1 MPLRALRHPA
11 VRAWFEAEFT
21 APTPC
26 QAKAWP
32 EVRGGGHTLI
42 AAPTGSGKTLAAFLA
57 VIDELAEE
65 AGQGLLDDAVR
76 VVYVSPL
83 KALSYDIERNLE
95 APLRGVAE
103 WAGRLGLPPV
113 AIRAMARTG
122 DTPAAAR
129 QAMARKPPHILVTT
143 PESLHILLTS
153 ESGRKALA
161 RTRTVI
167 VDEIHAVAGDKRGA
181 HLALTLERLEAL
193 CAREA
198 GVSSGAA
205 AASPSA
211 PGPRRLRRIGLSAT
225 QRPMA
230 LVARFLVGNRE
241 EAPCAIIDEGFHR
254 RRDLAIEL
262 PSSPL
267 EPVMPTEVWE
277 EVYDRIAALAREHR
291 TTLVFAN
298 TRRLVERAARALA
311 ERLGEREVASHH
323 GSLSRERRF
332 EAEQRLKGGTLTLL
346 VASASLELGIDIGD
360 VDLVCQLGTTR
371 NVATFLQRV
380 GRSGHG
386 VDATPKGRLFPLSR
400 DDLVECAAL
409 FDAVRRG
416 ELDTLTLPEQPLD
429 VLAQQIVAEVA
440 AANEWETGALLAL
453 VRRAWPYRALDARA
467 FESVVDMLAAGFT
480 TRRGRR
486 GAFLHQDRVNGRLR
500 ARRGARMTALTNAG
514 TIPENADY
522 AVVLEPSGTVIGS
535 LNEDFA
541 IETLPGDI
549 FQLGLHSW
557 RILRVESDRIRVEDA
572 GGQPPTIPFWIGE
585 APARTDALSA
595 AVSRLRETVG
605 RLVANGNGYRNG
617 SGKGSGKGNDR
628 SSDCGGGSD
637 AGKAA
642 FASAGDRCSEGPPPT
657 VGTRGAEARPPS
669 PDEGGDPAAGEGG
682 SGAGGGDTD
691 GTGTSL
697 AAGIERAVAWATGE
711 AGLPAEAALQL
722 VDYLAAGQAA
732 LGAMPTTKALVLERF
747 FDDSGGMQLVIHS
760 PLGGRINRAFGLALR
775 KRFCRRFNF
784 ELQAA
789 ATEDNIVLS
798 LGETHSFPL
807 AEAPGYLASATARD
821 VLVQAVLDAPLF
833 NVRWR
838 WNANVSLAVPRRAG
852 GRKTPA
858 PIQRMQA
865 EDLVAVVFPDQIAC
879 AENLAGAREIPDH
892 PLVRQTIHDALHEAM
907 DADGLV
913 ALLEGIERGE
923 VAVHARDLPEPSPFA
938 HEVLNAKPYAFLD
951 DAPLEERRTRAVSGR
966 RWLDPASAADLGR
979 LDPEAVERVRA
990 EAWPDTDTADALHDA
1005 LVMLGFLTE
1014 GEMRDALRLPSLPLA
1029 AGGTSAALLRRVGRN
1044 DGDDGFQIELRP
1056 EGGVGSAATSPGAA
1070 DPPALVP
1077 PSGSGAPPP
1086 EERPRSEPKRAPGPK
1101 SGRKAETGYETAAGA
1116 GADTR
1121 DGTTPETGAG
1131 TEAGGAARTLATAAP
1146 SPELEADAARAEPL
1160 ATLVRERRAGRLA
1173 GAQGDGASALWV
1185 AAERVL
1191 EMRAARPDGEIA
1203 LAPPPGTGPPASP
1216 EEALREL
1223 VRGRLGG
1230 LGPVT
1235 APALAADF
1243 GVDTGSVRAALAAL
1257 ESEGFVLRGDFT
1269 GAAAAPL
1276 PSPVPARLPPTPSD
1290 ADGPPATPTASTA
1303 STASLSAPA
1312 ASAASRRAPDGPPPA
1327 EPEWCERRLLARIHR
1342 YTLARLRREIDP
1354 VEPADYMRFL
1364 FAWHGL
1370 DDRREGPAGLLAV
1383 IEQLEGFEAPAAVWE
1398 DSIFPARLRAYD
1410 PSWLDTLCL
1419 TGRVVWLR
1427 RTGPTTAPRAGAP
1440 RAGATNATRIAF
1452 IDRRCLAAW
1461 RPAEADGNR
1470 NGNGSRSGSGDGSPD
1485 PETPG
1490 AMSSR
1495 ARRIRE
1501 LLRTGGAQFFDDLQ
1515 LQSGLLATQVED
1527 GLAELVAGGHVTAD
1541 GYAGLRALVRRHRRT
1556 GPRRRMDPF
1565 GNAGRWC
1572 LVESRLPPDHAAP
1585 AAAPP
1590 LDRIVDVLLRR
1601 YGVVFRKVLEREAGL
1616 PPWRELVRALR
1627 RREDRGE
1634 VRGGRFVHR
1643 FSGEQFALPEAVGE
1657 LRRIRRAPR
1666 SGRVLALSAA
1676 DPLNLTGIVTAGERV
1691 SSSAAREVA
1700 YRDGEPDGG
1709 ALPSAVSPRRRGLR
1723 AAAPRARW
1731 LGPAGR

>member
-11 VRAWFEAEFT
+11 VRAWFEAEFA
-21 APTPC
+21 APTAC

-32 EVRGGGHTLI
+32 EVRAGGHTLI

-57 VIDELAEE
+57 VIDELADE
-65 AGQGLLDDAVR
+65 ARCGLLDDAVR

-95 APLRGVAE
+95 APLRGIAE
-103 WAGRLGLPPV
+103 WAERLGEPPV
-113 AIRAMARTG
+113 TIRAMVRTG

-129 QAMARKPPHILVTT
+129 QAMARQPPHILVTT

-153 ESGRKALA
+153 ESGRNALA

-167 VDEIHAVAGDKRGA
+167 VDEIHAVADNKRGA

-193 CAREA
+193 R
-198 GVSSGAA
+198 AA
-205 AASPSA
+205 ARATDGGADADPAAAGDRRRGAGNAQPDLFGPAEGSRPPSRGVAASEAEGGATVEADGLPA
-211 PGPRRLRRIGLSAT
+211 EDGPRPLRRIGLSAT
-225 QRPMA
+225 QRPMD
-230 LVARFLVGNRE
+230 LVARFLVGNRS
-241 EAPCAIIDEGFHR
+241 EAPCAVIDEGFHR

-267 EPVMPTEVWE
+267 EPVMATEVWD

-298 TRRLVERAARALA
+298 TRRLAERAARALA
-311 ERLGEREVASHH
+311 ERLGEKEVASHH

-346 VASASLELGIDIGD
+346 VATASLELGIDIGD

-371 NVATFLQRV
+371 NIATFLQRV

-386 VDATPKGRLFPLSR
+386 VEATPKGRLFPLSR

-416 ELDTLTLPEQPLD
+416 ELDTLSLSERPLD
-429 VLAQQIVAEVA
+429 VLAQQIVAEVSGR
-440 AANEWETGALLAL
+440 EWETGELLAL
-453 VRRAWPYRALDARA
+453 VRRAWPYRTLETQA
-467 FESVVDMLAAGFT
+467 FESVVDMLASGFT

-486 GAFLHQDRVNGRLR
+486 GAFVHWDRVNGRLR
-500 ARRGARMTALTNAG
+500 ARRGARMAALTNAG

-522 AVVLEPSGTVIGS
+522 AVVLEPSGTVIGT

-585 APARTDALSA
+585 APARTDALSG

-605 RLVANGNGYRNG
+605 RLVA
-617 SGKGSGKGNDR
+617 
-628 SSDCGGGSD
+628 
-637 AGKAA
+637 
-642 FASAGDRCSEGPPPT
+642 
-657 VGTRGAEARPPS
+657 
-669 PDEGGDPAAGEGG
+669 GGD
-682 SGAGGGDTD
+682 
-691 GTGTSL
+691 SL
-697 AAGIERAVAWATGE
+697 ADGIERAVGWAAGE
-711 AGLPAEAALQL
+711 AGLPEEAARQL

-732 LGAMPTTKALVLERF
+732 LGVMPSAAHLVIERF
-747 FDDSGGMQLVIHS
+747 FDESGGMQLVIHS
-760 PLGGRINRAFGLALR
+760 PVGGRVNRAFGLALR

-798 LGETHSFPL
+798 LGETHSFAL
-807 AEAPGYLASATARD
+807 DEVPGYLASASARD
-821 VLVQAVLDAPLF
+821 VLVQALLDAPLF

-838 WNANVSLAVPRRAG
+838 WNANVSLAVPRRSG
-852 GRKTPA
+852 GRKVPA

-879 AENLAGAREIPDH
+879 AENLGGGEREIPEH
-892 PLVRQTIHDALHEAM
+892 PLVQQTIHDALHEAM
-907 DADGLV
+907 DVDGLV
-913 ALLEGIERGE
+913 ALLARIEGGE
-923 VAVHARDLPEPSPFA
+923 VAVHTSDLPEPSPFA
-938 HEVLNAKPYAFLD
+938 HEILNAKPYAFLD
-951 DAPLEERRTRAVSGR
+951 DAPLEERRTRAVSAR
-966 RWLDPASAADLGR
+966 RWLDPESAADLGR
-979 LDPEAVERVRA
+979 LDPEAIERVRS

-1014 GEMRDALRLPSLPLA
+1014 PEMREALRISETSA
-1029 AGGTSAALLRRVGRN
+1029 GRNGRRTVVAGGDPTFVLRSGEEHAAK
-1044 DGDDGFQIELRP
+1044 E
-1056 EGGVGSAATSPGAA
+1056 AAEPTA
-1070 DPPALVP
+1070 DAETPPAGPAWVL
-1077 PSGSGAPPP
+1077 
-1086 EERPRSEPKRAPGPK
+1086 ER
-1101 SGRKAETGYETAAGA
+1101 T
-1116 GADTR
+1116 
-1121 DGTTPETGAG
+1121 
-1131 TEAGGAARTLATAAP
+1131 
-1146 SPELEADAARAEPL
+1146 EPL

-1173 GAQGDGASALWV
+1173 GDGSEAAPLWV

-1191 EMRAARPDGEIA
+1191 DVRAARPDGA
-1203 LAPPPGTGPPASP
+1203 LVLESAPGSAPPASA
-1216 EEALREL
+1216 EDAVREL
-1223 VRGRLGG
+1223 LRGRLGG

-1235 APALAADF
+1235 ETTLAD
-1243 GVDTGSVRAALAAL
+1243 GLGIERGRVRAGLAAL
-1257 ESEGFVLRGDFT
+1257 EAEGFVLRGHFTVDAASVPGAPPHPEGT
-1269 GAAAAPL
+1269 GA
-1276 PSPVPARLPPTPSD
+1276 PP
-1290 ADGPPATPTASTA
+1290 G
-1303 STASLSAPA
+1303 L
-1312 ASAASRRAPDGPPPA
+1312 
-1327 EPEWCERRLLARIHR
+1327 EPEAEWCERRLLARIHR

-1370 DDRREGPAGLLAV
+1370 DERREGPAGLLAV
-1383 IEQLEGFEAPAAVWE
+1383 IEQLEGFEAPAAAWE
-1398 DSIFPARLRAYD
+1398 DSMFAARLRGYD

-1427 RTGPTTAPRAGAP
+1427 RTGPSSPRAG
-1440 RAGATNATRIAF
+1440 TTTATRIAF
-1452 IDRRCLAAW
+1452 LDRRHLAAW
-1461 RPAEADGNR
+1461 RPAGVDE
-1470 NGNGSRSGSGDGSPD
+1470 D
-1485 PETPG
+1485 PEALA

-1495 ARRIRE
+1495 ARRVRE
-1501 LLRTGGAQFFDDLQ
+1501 ILRTGGAQFFDDLRV
-1515 LQSGLLATQVED
+1515 QSGLLATQVED
-1527 GLAELVAGGHVTAD
+1527 SLAELVAGGHVTAD
-1541 GYAGLRALVRRHRRT
+1541 GFAGLRALVRRHRRT

-1565 GNAGRWC
+1565 GDAGRWC

-1585 AAAPP
+1585 AEP

-1616 PPWRELVRALR
+1616 PPWRELVRVLR

-1634 VRGGRFVHR
+1634 VRGGRFVNR

-1657 LRRIRRAPR
+1657 LRRIRRAAP
-1666 SGRVLALSAA
+1666 SGRLLTLSAA

-1691 SSSAAREVA
+1691 SSSAAREVV
-1700 YRDGEPDGG
+1700 YRDGDPDGD
-1709 ALPSAVSPRRRGLR
+1709 ALPAARRRRGAFR
-1723 AAAPRARW
+1723 AGTRARW
-1731 LGPAGR
+1731 TSSTVR

>member
-11 VRAWFEAEFT
+11 VRAWFEAEFA

-65 AGQGLLDDAVR
+65 ARRGRLDDAVR

-103 WAGRLGLPPV
+103 WADRLGEPPV

-122 DTPAAAR
+122 DTPPAAR

-161 RTRTVI
+161 GARTVI
-167 VDEIHAVAGDKRGA
+167 VDEIHAVAGNKRGA
-181 HLALTLERLEAL
+181 HLALTLERLEVL
-193 CAREA
+193 CAGEA
-198 GVSSGAA
+198 GASSSSGAGGLAPGGRSAQGALALPGA
-205 AASPSA
+205 APDAGGAGPA
-211 PGPRRLRRIGLSAT
+211 PPGPGPRPLRRIGLSAT
-225 QRPMA
+225 QRPME
-230 LVARFLVGNRE
+230 LVARFLVGNR

-267 EPVMPTEVWE
+267 EPVMPTEVWD

-298 TRRLVERAARALA
+298 TRRLAERAARALA

-346 VASASLELGIDIGD
+346 VATASLELGIDIGA

-416 ELDTLTLPEQPLD
+416 ELDTLTLSERPLD
-429 VLAQQIVAEVA
+429 VLAQQIVAEA
-440 AANEWETGALLAL
+440 AGSEWETGKLLAL
-453 VRRAWPYRALDARA
+453 VRRAWPYRDLDARA
-467 FESVVDMLAAGFT
+467 FESVLDMLATGFA

-486 GAFLHQDRVNGRLR
+486 GAFLHRDRVNGRLR
-500 ARRGARMTALTNAG
+500 ARRGARMAALTNAG

-522 AVVLEPSGTVIGS
+522 AVVLEPAGTVIGS

-541 IETLPGDI
+541 IETLPGDV

-572 GGQPPTIPFWIGE
+572 GGQPPTIPFWLGE
-585 APARTDALSA
+585 APARTDVLSA

-605 RLVANGNGYRNG
+605 RLV
-617 SGKGSGKGNDR
+617 
-628 SSDCGGGSD
+628 
-637 AGKAA
+637 
-642 FASAGDRCSEGPPPT
+642 
-657 VGTRGAEARPPS
+657 RGEA
-669 PDEGGDPAAGEGG
+669 D
-682 SGAGGGDTD
+682 
-691 GTGTSL
+691 L
-697 AAGIERAVAWATGE
+697 AAGIGRAVGWAAGE
-711 AGLPAEAALQL
+711 AGAETGAGAGAGPGLPQEAARQL

-732 LGAMPTTKALVLERF
+732 LGAMPTAKTLVLERF
-747 FDDSGGMQLVIHS
+747 FDESGGMQLVIHS

-789 ATEDNIVLS
+789 ATEDSIVLS

-807 AEAPGYLASATARD
+807 EEAPGCLASASARD
-821 VLVQAVLDAPLF
+821 VLVQALLDSPIF

-858 PIQRMQA
+858 PVQRMQA

-879 AENLAGAREIPDH
+879 AENLAGEREIPDH

-907 DADGLV
+907 DVDGLV
-913 ALLEGIERGE
+913 ALLERIERGE
-923 VAVHARDLPEPSPFA
+923 VAVHARDLPEPSSFA
-938 HEVLNAKPYAFLD
+938 HEILNAKPYAFLD
-951 DAPLEERRTRAVSGR
+951 DAPLEERRTRAVSAR

-979 LDPEAVERVRA
+979 LDPEAIERVRA

-1014 GEMRDALRLPSLPLA
+1014 EEMRGALRAPW
-1029 AGGTSAALLRRVGRN
+1029 
-1044 DGDDGFQIELRP
+1044 
-1056 EGGVGSAATSPGAA
+1056 
-1070 DPPALVP
+1070 
-1077 PSGSGAPPP
+1077 PPP
-1086 EERPRSEPKRAPGPK
+1086 D
-1101 SGRKAETGYETAAGA
+1101 GA
-1116 GADTR
+1116 GA
-1121 DGTTPETGAG
+1121 
-1131 TEAGGAARTLATAAP
+1131 EAAHT
-1146 SPELEADAARAEPL
+1146 EPL
-1160 ATLVRERRAGRLA
+1160 ATLVRERRAGRLV
-1173 GAQGDGASALWV
+1173 GRGPDGGTPLWV

-1191 EMRAARPDGEIA
+1191 EARAARPDGA
-1203 LAPPPGTGPPASP
+1203 LDLDPAPGALPPASP
-1216 EEALREL
+1216 EDAVREL
-1223 VRGRLGG
+1223 LRGRLGG

-1235 APALAADF
+1235 AASLAAGLGAGR
-1243 GVDTGSVRAALAAL
+1243 GVVRAGLAAL
-1257 ESEGFVLRGDFT
+1257 EMEGFVLRGRFT
-1269 GAAAAPL
+1269 GRAGPEPDSEPGAAP
-1276 PSPVPARLPPTPSD
+1276 
-1290 ADGPPATPTASTA
+1290 
-1303 STASLSAPA
+1303 
-1312 ASAASRRAPDGPPPA
+1312 

-1398 DSIFPARLRAYD
+1398 DSIFPARLRGYD
-1410 PSWLDTLCL
+1410 PRWLDTLCL

-1427 RTGPTTAPRAGAP
+1427 RTGPAAAP

-1452 IDRRCLAAW
+1452 IDRRHLAAW
-1461 RPAEADGNR
+1461 RPAQADGN
-1470 NGNGSRSGSGDGSPD
+1470 GD
-1485 PETPG
+1485 PETLG

-1501 LLRTGGAQFFDDLQ
+1501 LLRTGGAQFFDDLEA
-1515 LQSGLLATQVED
+1515 QSGLLAAQIED

-1541 GYAGLRALVRRHRRT
+1541 GYAGLRALVRRGRRT
-1556 GPRRRMDPF
+1556 GSRRRMDPF
-1565 GNAGRWC
+1565 GDAGRWC
-1572 LVESRLPPDHAAP
+1572 LVDSRLPPDHAVP
-1585 AAAPP
+1585 GPP
-1590 LDRIVDVLLRR
+1590 LDRIADTLLRR

-1616 PPWRELVRALR
+1616 PPWRELVRVLR

-1657 LRRIRRAPR
+1657 LRRIRRAAP
-1666 SGRVLALSAA
+1666 SGRVLTLSAA

-1691 SSSAAREVA
+1691 SATAAREAA
-1700 YRDGEPDGG
+1700 YRDGEPAAHTLPPA
-1709 ALPSAVSPRRRGLR
+1709 ALPRRRGSRR
-1723 AAAPRARW
+1723 A
-1731 LGPAGR
+1731 

>member
-11 VRAWFEAEFT
+11 VRAWFEAEFK

-32 EVRGGGHTLI
+32 EVRDGGHTLI

-65 AGQGLLDDAVR
+65 ARRGRLDDAVR
-76 VVYVSPL
+76 IVYVSPL

-95 APLRGVAE
+95 APLRGIAD
-103 WAGRLGLPPV
+103 WADRLGEPPV
-113 AIRAMARTG
+113 AIRAMVRTG
-122 DTPAAAR
+122 DTPSSAR
-129 QAMARKPPHILVTT
+129 QAMTRQPPHILVTT

-153 ESGRKALA
+153 ESGRNALA

-167 VDEIHAVAGDKRGA
+167 VDEIHAVAGNKRGA

-193 CAREA
+193 CAGETGA
-198 GVSSGAA
+198 PSGETGNGKDAA
-205 AASPSA
+205 AASREAAGEATQGTLPFHGAA
-211 PGPRRLRRIGLSAT
+211 PPAGTDAPLSPDRPRSLRRIGLSAT
-225 QRPMA
+225 QRPME
-230 LVARFLVGNRE
+230 LVAHFLVGNRDT
-241 EAPCAIIDEGFHR
+241 PCAVVDEGFRR

-267 EPVMPTEVWE
+267 EPVMATEVWD

-298 TRRLVERAARALA
+298 TRRLAERAARALA
-311 ERLGEREVASHH
+311 ERLGEKEVASHH

-346 VASASLELGIDIGD
+346 VATASLELGIDIGD

-371 NVATFLQRV
+371 NIATFLQRV

-386 VDATPKGRLFPLSR
+386 IEATPKGRLFPLSR

-409 FDAVRRG
+409 FDAVRHG
-416 ELDTLTLPEQPLD
+416 ELDTLVLSEQPLD
-429 VLAQQIVAEVA
+429 VLAQQVVAEVSGC
-440 AANEWETGALLAL
+440 EWETGRLLAL
-453 VRRAWPYRALDARA
+453 TRRAWPYRNLDTRT
-467 FESVVDMLAAGFT
+467 FESVVDMLASGFT

-486 GAFLHQDRVNGRLR
+486 GAFVHWDRVNGRLR
-500 ARRGARMTALTNAG
+500 ARRGARMAALTNAG

-522 AVVLEPSGTVIGS
+522 AVVLEPTGTVIGT

-585 APARTDALSA
+585 APARTDALSG

-605 RLVANGNGYRNG
+605 RLVA
-617 SGKGSGKGNDR
+617 
-628 SSDCGGGSD
+628 
-637 AGKAA
+637 
-642 FASAGDRCSEGPPPT
+642 
-657 VGTRGAEARPPS
+657 GA
-669 PDEGGDPAAGEGG
+669 PD
-682 SGAGGGDTD
+682 
-691 GTGTSL
+691 L

-711 AGLPAEAALQL
+711 AGLPLEAARQL

-732 LGAMPTTKALVLERF
+732 LGAMPAAERLVLERF
-747 FDDSGGMQLVIHS
+747 FDESGGMQLVIHS

-798 LGETHSFPL
+798 LGETHSFAL
-807 AEAPGYLASATARD
+807 EEVPGYLASATARD
-821 VLVQAVLDAPLF
+821 VLVQALLDAPIF
-833 NVRWR
+833 NIRWR

-852 GRKTPA
+852 GRKVPA
-858 PIQRMQA
+858 PVQRMQA

-879 AENLAGAREIPDH
+879 AENLGGGEREIPDH

-907 DADGLV
+907 DVDGLV
-913 ALLEGIERGE
+913 ALLERIERGE
-923 VAVHARDLPEPSPFA
+923 VAVHVRDLPEPSPFA
-938 HEVLNAKPYAFLD
+938 HEILNAKPYAFLD
-951 DAPLEERRTRAVSGR
+951 DAPLEERRTRAVSAR
-966 RWLDPASAADLGR
+966 RWLDPESAADLGR
-979 LDPEAVERVRA
+979 LDPEAIERVRS

-1014 GEMRDALRLPSLPLA
+1014 PEMRDALRVPKAPDA
-1029 AGGTSAALLRRVGRN
+1029 RHAKRPVVAGGDPASVPRSGEEHAAREAEKPTA
-1044 DGDDGFQIELRP
+1044 DAE
-1056 EGGVGSAATSPGAA
+1056 TSPAG
-1070 DPPALVP
+1070 PAWVL
-1077 PSGSGAPPP
+1077 
-1086 EERPRSEPKRAPGPK
+1086 ER
-1101 SGRKAETGYETAAGA
+1101 T
-1116 GADTR
+1116 
-1121 DGTTPETGAG
+1121 
-1131 TEAGGAARTLATAAP
+1131 
-1146 SPELEADAARAEPL
+1146 EPL

-1173 GAQGDGASALWV
+1173 GDGSEAAPLWV

-1191 EMRAARPDGEIA
+1191 DVRAARPDGDSVLEP
-1203 LAPPPGTGPPASP
+1203 APGSAPPASP
-1216 EEALREL
+1216 EDAVREL
-1223 VRGRLGG
+1223 LRGRLGG
-1230 LGPVT
+1230 LGPVIET
-1235 APALAADF
+1235 TLADSL
-1243 GVDTGSVRAALAAL
+1243 GIERGRVRAGLAAL
-1257 ESEGFVLRGDFT
+1257 EAEGFVLRGHFT
-1269 GAAAAPL
+1269 VDAGSLPGA
-1276 PSPVPARLPPTPSD
+1276 PPRPDRTGFPP
-1290 ADGPPATPTASTA
+1290 GPEPEREP
-1303 STASLSAPA
+1303 
-1312 ASAASRRAPDGPPPA
+1312 

-1370 DDRREGPAGLLAV
+1370 DERREGPAGLLGV
-1383 IEQLEGFEAPAAVWE
+1383 IEQLEGFEAPAAAWE
-1398 DSIFPARLRAYD
+1398 DSMFAARLRGYD

-1427 RTGPTTAPRAGAP
+1427 RTGPSAPRAG
-1440 RAGATNATRIAF
+1440 TTTATRIAF
-1452 IDRRCLAAW
+1452 LDRRHLAAW
-1461 RPAEADGNR
+1461 RPAGVDE
-1470 NGNGSRSGSGDGSPD
+1470 D
-1485 PETPG
+1485 PEALA

-1495 ARRIRE
+1495 ARRVRE
-1501 LLRTGGAQFFDDLQ
+1501 LLRTGGAQFFDDLKV
-1515 LQSGLLATQVED
+1515 QSGLLATQVED
-1527 GLAELVAGGHVTAD
+1527 ALAELVAGGHVTAD
-1541 GYAGLRALVRRHRRT
+1541 GFAGLRALVRRNRRT
-1556 GPRRRMDPF
+1556 GPGRRMDPF
-1565 GNAGRWC
+1565 GDAGRWC

-1585 AAAPP
+1585 SEP

-1616 PPWRELVRALR
+1616 PPWRELVRVLR

-1634 VRGGRFVHR
+1634 VRGGRFVNR

-1657 LRRIRRAPR
+1657 MRRIRRAAP
-1666 SGRVLALSAA
+1666 SGRILTLSAA
-1676 DPLNLTGIVTAGERV
+1676 DPLNLTGIVTTGERV
-1691 SSSAAREVA
+1691 SSSAAREVV
-1700 YRDGEPDGG
+1700 YRDGEPDGD
-1709 ALPSAVSPRRRGLR
+1709 ALPAARRRRGALR
-1723 AAAPRARW
+1723 AGTRARW
-1731 LGPAGR
+1731 TSSTVR

>member
-11 VRAWFEAEFT
+11 VRAWFKAEFA
-21 APTPC
+21 APTAC

-65 AGQGLLDDAVR
+65 AQRGRLDDAVR

-95 APLRGVAE
+95 APLRGIAE
-103 WAGRLGLPPV
+103 WADRLGTPPV
-113 AIRAMARTG
+113 AIRAMVRTG
-122 DTPAAAR
+122 DTPPAAR
-129 QAMARKPPHILVTT
+129 QAMTRQPPHILVTT

-153 ESGRKALA
+153 ESGRNALA

-167 VDEIHAVAGDKRGA
+167 VDEIHAVAGNKRGA

-193 CAREA
+193 CAGEA
-198 GVSSGAA
+198 GASSGGSGNGKETEAA
-205 AASPSA
+205 TGETAADVAGAGERAPNGADPGGPAPAGAAGQGSLPFPGSASGEAGASPPA
-211 PGPRRLRRIGLSAT
+211 DDPHRLRRIGLSAT
-225 QRPMA
+225 QRPME

-241 EAPCAIIDEGFHR
+241 EPCAIVDEGFHR

-267 EPVMPTEVWE
+267 EPVMATEVWD

-298 TRRLVERAARALA
+298 TRRLAERAARALA
-311 ERLGEREVASHH
+311 ERLGEKEVASHH
-323 GSLSRERRF
+323 GSLARERRF

-346 VASASLELGIDIGD
+346 VATASLELGIDIGD

-371 NVATFLQRV
+371 NIATFLQRV

-386 VDATPKGRLFPLSR
+386 IDATPKGRLFPLSR

-416 ELDTLTLPEQPLD
+416 ELDTLTLSDQPLD

-440 AANEWETGALLAL
+440 GNEWETGALLAL
-453 VRRAWPYRALDARA
+453 VRRAWPYRALDAGA
-467 FESVVDMLAAGFT
+467 FESVIDMLASGFT

-500 ARRGARMTALTNAG
+500 ARRGARMAALTNAG

-522 AVVLEPSGTVIGS
+522 AVVLEPAGTVIGT

-595 AVSRLRETVG
+595 AVSRLRGTVG
-605 RLVANGNGYRNG
+605 RIV
-617 SGKGSGKGNDR
+617 
-628 SSDCGGGSD
+628 
-637 AGKAA
+637 
-642 FASAGDRCSEGPPPT
+642 
-657 VGTRGAEARPPS
+657 
-669 PDEGGDPAAGEGG
+669 AGE
-682 SGAGGGDTD
+682 AD
-691 GTGTSL
+691 L
-697 AAGIERAVAWATGE
+697 AAGIERAVGWAAGE
-711 AGLPAEAALQL
+711 AGLPREAARQL

-732 LGAMPTTKALVLERF
+732 LGAMPDAETLVLERF
-747 FDDSGGMQLVIHS
+747 FDESGGMQLVIHS
-760 PLGGRINRAFGLALR
+760 PLGGRVNRAFGLALR

-807 AEAPGYLASATARD
+807 AEVPGYLASATARD
-821 VLVQAVLDAPLF
+821 VLVQALLDAPLF

-852 GRKTPA
+852 GRKVPA

-879 AENLAGAREIPDH
+879 AENLAGEREIPDH

-907 DADGLV
+907 DVDGLV
-913 ALLEGIERGE
+913 ALLERIERGE
-923 VAVHARDLPEPSPFA
+923 VAVHARDLPEPSSFA
-938 HEVLNAKPYAFLD
+938 HEILNAKPYAFLD
-951 DAPLEERRTRAVSGR
+951 DAPLEERRTRAVSAR

-979 LDPEAVERVRA
+979 LDPEAIERVRA
-990 EAWPDTDTADALHDA
+990 EAWPDTDTADTLHDA

-1014 GEMRDALRLPSLPLA
+1014 REMCGALRVSRPPDG
-1029 AGGTSAALLRRVGRN
+1029 AG
-1044 DGDDGFQIELRP
+1044 RP
-1056 EGGVGSAATSPGAA
+1056 E
-1070 DPPALVP
+1070 PA
-1077 PSGSGAPPP
+1077 P
-1086 EERPRSEPKRAPGPK
+1086 EHALE
-1101 SGRKAETGYETAAGA
+1101 
-1116 GADTR
+1116 
-1121 DGTTPETGAG
+1121 
-1131 TEAGGAARTLATAAP
+1131 GGASPFPLEPAP
-1146 SPELEADAARAEPL
+1146 AHTEPL
-1160 ATLVRERRAGRLA
+1160 ATLIRERRAGRLVGRGPDA
-1173 GAQGDGASALWV
+1173 APLWV

-1191 EMRAARPDGEIA
+1191 DMRAARPDGA
-1203 LAPPPGTGPPASP
+1203 LDLDPAPGISPPASP
-1216 EEALREL
+1216 EDAVREL
-1223 VRGRLGG
+1223 LRGRLGG

-1235 APALAADF
+1235 ATTLAA
-1243 GVDTGSVRAALAAL
+1243 GLGIGRGSVRVGLAAL
-1257 ESEGFVLRGDFT
+1257 EAEGFVLRGRFT
-1269 GAAAAPL
+1269 GNAGPDLGAPRPESAAAPL
-1276 PSPVPARLPPTPSD
+1276 ET
-1290 ADGPPATPTASTA
+1290 GP
-1303 STASLSAPA
+1303 
-1312 ASAASRRAPDGPPPA
+1312 

-1370 DDRREGPAGLLAV
+1370 DERREGPAGLLAV
-1383 IEQLEGFEAPAAVWE
+1383 IEQLEGFEAPAAAWE
-1398 DSIFPARLRAYD
+1398 DSILAARLRGYD

-1427 RTGPTTAPRAGAP
+1427 RTGPSAPRTG
-1440 RAGATNATRIAF
+1440 TTTATRIAF
-1452 IDRRCLAAW
+1452 IDRRHLAAW
-1461 RPAEADGNR
+1461 RPAGA
-1470 NGNGSRSGSGDGSPD
+1470 NGD
-1485 PETPG
+1485 PETLG

-1495 ARRIRE
+1495 ARRLRE
-1501 LLRTGGAQFFDDLQ
+1501 LLRTGGAQFFDDLKV
-1515 LQSGLLATQVED
+1515 QSGLLATQVED

-1565 GNAGRWC
+1565 GDAGRWC
-1572 LVESRLPPDHAAP
+1572 LIDSRLPPDHATP
-1585 AAAPP
+1585 AEP

-1616 PPWRELVRALR
+1616 PPWRELVRVLR

-1634 VRGGRFVHR
+1634 VRGGRFVNR

-1657 LRRIRRAPR
+1657 LRRIRRAAPC
-1666 SGRVLALSAA
+1666 GRILALSAA
-1676 DPLNLTGIVTAGERV
+1676 DPLNLTGIVTPGERV
-1691 SSSAAREVA
+1691 SSTAAREVA

-1709 ALPSAVSPRRRGLR
+1709 ALPAAPRRRHRRGPYR
-1723 AAAPRARW
+1723 A
-1731 LGPAGR
+1731 

>member
-1 MPLRALRHPA
+1 MVYGAAMPLRALRHPA
-11 VRAWFEAEFT
+11 VRAWFEAEFA
-21 APTPC
+21 APTAC

-32 EVRGGGHTLI
+32 EVRAGGHTLI

-65 AGQGLLDDAVR
+65 ARRGLLDDAVR

-95 APLRGVAE
+95 APLRGIAE
-103 WAGRLGLPPV
+103 WAERLGEPPV
-113 AIRAMARTG
+113 AIRAMVRTG

-129 QAMARKPPHILVTT
+129 QAMARQPPHILVTT

-153 ESGRKALA
+153 ESGRNALA

-167 VDEIHAVAGDKRGA
+167 VDEIHAVAGNKRGA

-193 CAREA
+193 RAAAGATDGGTDADADADPAAAGDRRRGAGNAQPDLFGPAEGSRPASRRVAAGEADGLPAEA
-198 GVSSGAA
+198 G
-205 AASPSA
+205 
-211 PGPRRLRRIGLSAT
+211 PRPLRRIGLSAT
-225 QRPMA
+225 QRPMD
-230 LVARFLVGNRE
+230 LVARFLVGNRS
-241 EAPCAIIDEGFHR
+241 EAPCAVIDEGFHR

-267 EPVMPTEVWE
+267 EPVMATEVWD

-298 TRRLVERAARALA
+298 TRRLAERAARALA
-311 ERLGEREVASHH
+311 ERLGEKEVASHH

-346 VASASLELGIDIGD
+346 VATASLELGIDIGD

-371 NVATFLQRV
+371 NIATFLQRV

-386 VDATPKGRLFPLSR
+386 VEATPKGRLFPLSR

-416 ELDTLTLPEQPLD
+416 ELDTLSLSERPLD
-429 VLAQQIVAEVA
+429 VLAQQIVAEVSGR
-440 AANEWETGALLAL
+440 EWEAGELLAL
-453 VRRAWPYRALDARA
+453 IRRAWPYRALENEA
-467 FESVVDMLAAGFT
+467 FESVVDMLASGFT

-486 GAFLHQDRVNGRLR
+486 GAFVHWDRVNGRLR
-500 ARRGARMTALTNAG
+500 ARRGARMAALTNAG

-522 AVVLEPSGTVIGS
+522 AVVLEPSGTVIGT

-585 APARTDALSA
+585 APARTDALSG
-595 AVSRLRETVG
+595 AVSRLRESVG
-605 RLVANGNGYRNG
+605 CLVA
-617 SGKGSGKGNDR
+617 
-628 SSDCGGGSD
+628 
-637 AGKAA
+637 
-642 FASAGDRCSEGPPPT
+642 
-657 VGTRGAEARPPS
+657 
-669 PDEGGDPAAGEGG
+669 GGDG
-682 SGAGGGDTD
+682 
-691 GTGTSL
+691 L
-697 AAGIERAVAWATGE
+697 ADGIERAVAWAAGE
-711 AGLPAEAALQL
+711 AGLPEEAARQL

-732 LGAMPTTKALVLERF
+732 LGVMPSAAHLVIERF
-747 FDDSGGMQLVIHS
+747 FDESGGMQLVIHS
-760 PLGGRINRAFGLALR
+760 PVGGRVNRAFGLALR

-807 AEAPGYLASATARD
+807 DEVPGHLASASARD
-821 VLVQAVLDAPLF
+821 VLVQALLDAPLF

-838 WNANVSLAVPRRAG
+838 WNANVSLAVPRRSG
-852 GRKTPA
+852 GRKVPA

-879 AENLAGAREIPDH
+879 AENLGGGEREIPEH

-907 DADGLV
+907 DVDGLV
-913 ALLEGIERGE
+913 ALLARIEGGE

-938 HEVLNAKPYAFLD
+938 HEILNAKPYAFLD
-951 DAPLEERRTRAVSGR
+951 DAPLEERRTRAVSAR
-966 RWLDPASAADLGR
+966 RWLDPESAADLGR
-979 LDPEAVERVRA
+979 LDPEAIDRVRA
-990 EAWPDTDTADALHDA
+990 EAWPDTDGADALHDA

-1014 GEMRDALRLPSLPLA
+1014 REMRVALGVPGAPSAPGDPSVTGAAHVAEAHPGTGTDPEA
-1029 AGGTSAALLRRVGRN
+1029 AGGSL
-1044 DGDDGFQIELRP
+1044 E
-1056 EGGVGSAATSPGAA
+1056 S
-1070 DPPALVP
+1070 ALV
-1077 PSGSGAPPP
+1077 
-1086 EERPRSEPKRAPGPK
+1086 
-1101 SGRKAETGYETAAGA
+1101 
-1116 GADTR
+1116 
-1121 DGTTPETGAG
+1121 GT
-1131 TEAGGAARTLATAAP
+1131 
-1146 SPELEADAARAEPL
+1146 EPL

-1173 GAQGDGASALWV
+1173 APDDPNAPPLWV

-1191 EMRAARPDGEIA
+1191 DVRAARPDGLLDLDPA
-1203 LAPPPGTGPPASP
+1203 PGTAPPASG
-1216 EEALREL
+1216 EDALREL

-1235 APALAADF
+1235 ASDLAASV
-1243 GVDTGSVRAALAAL
+1243 GIGGGPVRAALAAL
-1257 ESEGFVLRGDFT
+1257 ENEGFVLRGHFT
-1269 GAAAAPL
+1269 TDTASGPGAAPRSEGVDAP
-1276 PSPVPARLPPTPSD
+1276 PGPASGTEPK
-1290 ADGPPATPTASTA
+1290 
-1303 STASLSAPA
+1303 
-1312 ASAASRRAPDGPPPA
+1312 A

-1370 DDRREGPAGLLAV
+1370 EERREGPAGLLAV
-1383 IEQLEGFEAPAAVWE
+1383 IEQLEGFEAPAAAWE
-1398 DSIFPARLRAYD
+1398 DSIFAARLRGYD
-1410 PSWLDTLCL
+1410 PSWLDTVCL

-1427 RTGPTTAPRAGAP
+1427 RTGPSAPRAG
-1440 RAGATNATRIAF
+1440 TTTATRIAF
-1452 IDRRCLAAW
+1452 IDRRHLAAW
-1461 RPAEADGNR
+1461 RPAGTEEE
-1470 NGNGSRSGSGDGSPD
+1470 D
-1485 PETPG
+1485 PEALA

-1495 ARRIRE
+1495 ARRVRE
-1501 LLRTGGAQFFDDLQ
+1501 ILRTGGAQFFDDLRV
-1515 LQSGLLATQVED
+1515 QSGLLATQVED
-1527 GLAELVAGGHVTAD
+1527 AVAELVAGGHVTAD
-1541 GYAGLRALVRRHRRT
+1541 GYAGLRALVRRNRRA
-1556 GPRRRMDPF
+1556 GGLRRRMDPF
-1565 GNAGRWC
+1565 GDAGRWC
-1572 LVESRLPPDHAAP
+1572 LVDSRLPPDHAAP
-1585 AAAPP
+1585 AEP
-1590 LDRIVDVLLRR
+1590 LDRIADVLLRR

-1616 PPWRELVRALR
+1616 PPWRELVRVLR

-1634 VRGGRFVHR
+1634 VRGGRFVNR

-1657 LRRIRRAPR
+1657 LRRIRRAAP
-1666 SGRVLALSAA
+1666 SGRVLTLSAA
-1676 DPLNLTGIVTAGERV
+1676 DPLNLTGIVTAGDRV
-1691 SSSAAREVA
+1691 SSTAAREVV
-1700 YRDGEPDGG
+1700 YRDGEPDRD
-1709 ALPSAVSPRRRGLR
+1709 ALPATPRRR
-1723 AAAPRARW
+1723 AAHRTGTRARW
-1731 LGPAGR
+1731 TSSTVR

>member
-1 MPLRALRHPA
+1 MYGAAMSLRALRHPA
-11 VRAWFEAEFT
+11 VRAWFETEFA
-21 APTPC
+21 APTAC

-32 EVRGGGHTLI
+32 EVRAGGHTLI

-65 AGQGLLDDAVR
+65 ARRGLLDDAVR

-95 APLRGVAE
+95 APLRGIAE
-103 WAGRLGLPPV
+103 WAERLGEPPV
-113 AIRAMARTG
+113 TIRAMVRTG
-122 DTPAAAR
+122 DTPPAAR
-129 QAMARKPPHILVTT
+129 QAMARQPPHILVTT

-153 ESGRKALA
+153 ESGRTALA

-167 VDEIHAVAGDKRGA
+167 LDEIHAVAGNKRGA

-193 CAREA
+193 RAAEA
-198 GVSSGAA
+198 G
-205 AASPSA
+205 ASPSA
-211 PGPRRLRRIGLSAT
+211 NRPPHCMRRIGLSAT
-225 QRPMA
+225 QRPME
-230 LVARFLVGNRE
+230 LIARFLVGSRDD
-241 EAPCAIIDEGFHR
+241 ASCAIIDEGFHR
-254 RRDLAIEL
+254 RRDLALEL

-267 EPVMPTEVWE
+267 EPVMATEVWD

-298 TRRLVERAARALA
+298 TRRLAERAARALA
-311 ERLGEREVASHH
+311 ERLGEKEVASHH

-332 EAEQRLKGGTLTLL
+332 EAEQRLKSGTLTLL
-346 VASASLELGIDIGD
+346 VATASLELGIDIGD

-371 NVATFLQRV
+371 NIATFLQRV

-386 VDATPKGRLFPLSR
+386 IEATPKGRLFPLSR

-416 ELDTLTLPEQPLD
+416 ELDTLSLSEQPLD
-429 VLAQQIVAEVA
+429 VLAQQIVAEVSGR
-440 AANEWETGALLAL
+440 EWETGELLAL
-453 VRRAWPYRALDARA
+453 VRRAWPYRDLEPQA
-467 FESVVDMLAAGFT
+467 FESVVDMLASGFT

-486 GAFLHQDRVNGRLR
+486 GAFVHWDRVNGRLR

-522 AVVLEPSGTVIGS
+522 AVVLEPSGTVIGT

-585 APARTDALSA
+585 APARTDALSG

-605 RLVANGNGYRNG
+605 RLVA
-617 SGKGSGKGNDR
+617 
-628 SSDCGGGSD
+628 
-637 AGKAA
+637 
-642 FASAGDRCSEGPPPT
+642 
-657 VGTRGAEARPPS
+657 
-669 PDEGGDPAAGEGG
+669 GGDG
-682 SGAGGGDTD
+682 
-691 GTGTSL
+691 L
-697 AAGIERAVAWATGE
+697 ADGIERAVGWATGE
-711 AGLPAEAALQL
+711 AGLPEEAARQL

-732 LGAMPTTKALVLERF
+732 LGVMPSATHLVIERF
-747 FDDSGGMQLVIHS
+747 FDESGGMQLVIHS
-760 PLGGRINRAFGLALR
+760 PVGGRVNRAFGLALR

-807 AEAPGYLASATARD
+807 DEVPGYLASASARD
-821 VLVQAVLDAPLF
+821 VLVQALLDAPLF

-852 GRKTPA
+852 GRKVPA

-879 AENLAGAREIPDH
+879 AENLGAGEREIPDH

-907 DADGLV
+907 DVDGLV
-913 ALLEGIERGE
+913 SLLARIEGGE

-938 HEVLNAKPYAFLD
+938 HEILNAKPYAFLD
-951 DAPLEERRTRAVSGR
+951 DAPLEERRTRAVSAR

-979 LDPEAVERVRA
+979 LDPEAIERVRA
-990 EAWPDTDTADALHDA
+990 EAWPDTDGPDALHDA

-1014 GEMRDALRLPSLPLA
+1014 REMRVAL
-1029 AGGTSAALLRRVGRN
+1029 
-1044 DGDDGFQIELRP
+1044 
-1056 EGGVGSAATSPGAA
+1056 GVPGA
-1070 DPPALVP
+1070 P
-1077 PSGSGAPPP
+1077 GAPGVTGTAHVSGELPGTGPDP
-1086 EERPRSEPKRAPGPK
+1086 EEA
-1101 SGRKAETGYETAAGA
+1101 TGGSLESAL
-1116 GADTR
+1116 
-1121 DGTTPETGAG
+1121 
-1131 TEAGGAARTLATAAP
+1131 ART
-1146 SPELEADAARAEPL
+1146 EPL
-1160 ATLVRERRAGRLA
+1160 ATLIQERRAGRLTGTDA
-1173 GAQGDGASALWV
+1173 GDSDLVDSGADGAETIRSKAGGAGGMPGSGTSPLWV

-1191 EMRAARPDGEIA
+1191 DVRAVCPDGGLD
-1203 LAPPPGTGPPASP
+1203 LAPAPGTTPPASP
-1216 EEALREL
+1216 EDALREL
-1223 VRGRLGG
+1223 IRGRLGG

-1235 APALAADF
+1235 ATALAADI
-1243 GVDTGSVRAALAAL
+1243 GIDPRPVRASLAAL
-1257 ESEGFVLRGDFT
+1257 ENEGFVLRGDFT
-1269 GAAAAPL
+1269 GGGHRG
-1276 PSPVPARLPPTPSD
+1276 VSD
-1290 ADGPPATPTASTA
+1290 AANPPAADLDPGGE
-1303 STASLSAPA
+1303 
-1312 ASAASRRAPDGPPPA
+1312 RAPRPERKPET

-1370 DDRREGPAGLLAV
+1370 EERREGPAGLLAI

-1398 DSIFPARLRAYD
+1398 DSIFAARLRGYD
-1410 PSWLDTLCL
+1410 PSWLDTVCL
-1419 TGRVVWLR
+1419 TGRVVWFR
-1427 RTGPTTAPRAGAP
+1427 RTGSSAPRAG
-1440 RAGATNATRIAF
+1440 TTTATRVAF
-1452 IDRRCLAAW
+1452 IDRRHLAAW
-1461 RPAEADGNR
+1461 RPMEGNE
-1470 NGNGSRSGSGDGSPD
+1470 D
-1485 PETPG
+1485 PEALA

-1501 LLRTGGAQFFDDLQ
+1501 ILRTGGAQFFDDLRV
-1515 LQSGLLATQVED
+1515 QSGLLATQVED
-1527 GLAELVAGGHVTAD
+1527 ALAELVAGGHVTAD
-1541 GYAGLRALVRRHRRT
+1541 GYAGLRALVRRNRRT
-1556 GPRRRMDPF
+1556 GGGLRRRMDPF
-1565 GNAGRWC
+1565 GDAGRWC
-1572 LVESRLPPDHAAP
+1572 LVDSRLPPDHAAP
-1585 AAAPP
+1585 AEP
-1590 LDRIVDVLLRR
+1590 LDRIADVLLRR

-1616 PPWRELVRALR
+1616 PPWRDLVRVLR

-1634 VRGGRFVHR
+1634 VRGGRFVNR

-1657 LRRIRRAPR
+1657 LRRIRRAAPG
-1666 SGRVLALSAA
+1666 GRILTLSAA
-1676 DPLNLTGIVTAGERV
+1676 DPLNLTGIVTPGERV
-1691 SSSAAREVA
+1691 SSTAAREVV
-1700 YRDGEPDGG
+1700 YRDGEPDGD
-1709 ALPSAVSPRRRGLR
+1709 ALPAASRRRASRRTGT
-1723 AAAPRARW
+1723 RARW
-1731 LGPAGR
+1731 TSATVR

>member
-11 VRAWFEAEFT
+11 VRAWFEAEFA

-57 VIDELAEE
+57 VIDELADE
-65 AGQGLLDDAVR
+65 ARRGRLDDTVR

-95 APLRGVAE
+95 APLRGIAE
-103 WAGRLGLPPV
+103 WADRLGEPPV
-113 AIRAMARTG
+113 AIRAMVRTG
-122 DTPAAAR
+122 DTPPATR
-129 QAMARKPPHILVTT
+129 QAMTRHPPHILVTT

-153 ESGRKALA
+153 ESGRSALA

-167 VDEIHAVAGDKRGA
+167 VDEIHAVAGNKRGA

-193 CAREA
+193 CAGESGASSGGAGNGTETATATTTGEA
-198 GVSSGAA
+198 ARDAAERAANGGHPGGRPDPGAA
-205 AASPSA
+205 AQGSLPFHGAASVGADVP
-211 PGPRRLRRIGLSAT
+211 PPVGGPQPLRRIGLSAT
-225 QRPMA
+225 QRPME
-230 LVARFLVGNRE
+230 LVARFLVGNRDD
-241 EAPCAIIDEGFHR
+241 ACCAIVDEGFHR
-254 RRDLAIEL
+254 QRDLAIEL

-267 EPVMPTEVWE
+267 EPVMATEVWD

-298 TRRLVERAARALA
+298 TRRLAERAARALA
-311 ERLGEREVASHH
+311 ERLGEKEVASHH

-346 VASASLELGIDIGD
+346 VATASLELGIDIGD

-371 NVATFLQRV
+371 NIATFLQRV

-386 VDATPKGRLFPLSR
+386 VEATPKGRLFPLSR

-409 FDAVRRG
+409 FDAIRRG
-416 ELDTLTLPEQPLD
+416 ELDTLTLSEQPLD
-429 VLAQQIVAEVA
+429 VLAQQIVAEVSGR
-440 AANEWETGALLAL
+440 EWETEELLAL
-453 VRRAWPYRALDARA
+453 ARRAWPYRALDAPV
-467 FESVVDMLAAGFT
+467 FESVVDMLANGFT

-486 GAFLHQDRVNGRLR
+486 GAFVHWDRVNGRLR
-500 ARRGARMTALTNAG
+500 ARRGARLAALTNAG

-522 AVVLEPSGTVIGS
+522 AVVLEPSGTVIGT

-605 RLVANGNGYRNG
+605 RLVAG
-617 SGKGSGKGNDR
+617 
-628 SSDCGGGSD
+628 
-637 AGKAA
+637 
-642 FASAGDRCSEGPPPT
+642 
-657 VGTRGAEARPPS
+657 EA
-669 PDEGGDPAAGEGG
+669 D
-682 SGAGGGDTD
+682 
-691 GTGTSL
+691 L
-697 AAGIERAVAWATGE
+697 AAGIERAIGWAAGE
-711 AGLPAEAALQL
+711 AGIPREAARQL

-732 LGAMPTTKALVLERF
+732 LGAMPAAERLVIERF
-747 FDDSGGMQLVIHS
+747 FDESGGMQLVIHS

-798 LGETHSFPL
+798 LGETHSFAL
-807 AEAPGYLASATARD
+807 EEVPGYLASATARD
-821 VLVQAVLDAPLF
+821 VLVQALLDAPIF
-833 NVRWR
+833 NIRWR

-852 GRKTPA
+852 GRKVPA

-879 AENLAGAREIPDH
+879 AENLGGGEREIPDH
-892 PLVRQTIHDALHEAM
+892 PLVNQTIHDALHEAM
-907 DADGLV
+907 DVDGLV
-913 ALLEGIERGE
+913 ALLERIERRE

-938 HEVLNAKPYAFLD
+938 HEILNAKPYAFLD

-979 LDPEAVERVRA
+979 LDPEAIERVRA
-990 EAWPDTDTADALHDA
+990 EAWPDTDTADTLHDA

-1014 GEMRDALRLPSLPLA
+1014 REMRGALAVPEAPGALDGQKPEV
-1029 AGGTSAALLRRVGRN
+1029 AGGGP
-1044 DGDDGFQIELRP
+1044 DF
-1056 EGGVGSAATSPGAA
+1056 
-1070 DPPALVP
+1070 VP
-1077 PSGSGAPPP
+1077 PHEDVRATREAAKRLQEAEPP
-1086 EERPRSEPKRAPGPK
+1086 GC
-1101 SGRKAETGYETAAGA
+1101 G
-1116 GADTR
+1116 
-1121 DGTTPETGAG
+1121 
-1131 TEAGGAARTLATAAP
+1131 LASA
-1146 SPELEADAARAEPL
+1146 LARAEPL
-1160 ATLVRERRAGRLA
+1160 ATLIGERRAGRLVSDGA
-1173 GAQGDGASALWV
+1173 GAAPLWV
-1185 AAERVL
+1185 AAERALDV
-1191 EMRAARPDGEIA
+1191 RAARPDGVLDVEPA
-1203 LAPPPGTGPPASP
+1203 PGTVPPASP
-1216 EEALREL
+1216 EDALREL

-1235 APALAADF
+1235 ATQLAAGI
-1243 GVDTGSVRAALAAL
+1243 GVDRGSVRAALAAL
-1257 ESEGFVLRGDFT
+1257 ENEGFVLRGDFT
-1269 GAAAAPL
+1269 GSGHQGIPRA
-1276 PSPVPARLPPTPSD
+1276 T
-1290 ADGPPATPTASTA
+1290 GPATPGRDSGRE
-1303 STASLSAPA
+1303 PA
-1312 ASAASRRAPDGPPPA
+1312 GAGPGPEREP

-1342 YTLARLRREIDP
+1342 YTLSRLRREIDP

-1370 DDRREGPAGLLAV
+1370 DERREGPAGLLAV
-1383 IEQLEGFEAPAAVWE
+1383 IEQLEGFEAPAAAWE
-1398 DSIFPARLRAYD
+1398 DSIFAARLRGYD

-1427 RTGPTTAPRAGAP
+1427 RTGSSAPRAG
-1440 RAGATNATRIAF
+1440 TTTATRVGF
-1452 IDRRCLAAW
+1452 IDRRHLAAW
-1461 RPAEADGNR
+1461 RPAGTDE
-1470 NGNGSRSGSGDGSPD
+1470 D
-1485 PETPG
+1485 PEALA

-1495 ARRIRE
+1495 ARRVRE
-1501 LLRTGGAQFFDDLQ
+1501 ILRTGGAQFFDDLKV
-1515 LQSGLLATQVED
+1515 QSGLLATQVED
-1527 GLAELVAGGHVTAD
+1527 ALAELVAGGHVTAD
-1541 GYAGLRALVRRHRRT
+1541 GYAGLRALVRRNRRT

-1565 GNAGRWC
+1565 GDAGRWC
-1572 LVESRLPPDHAAP
+1572 LVDSRLPPDHAAP
-1585 AAAPP
+1585 AEP
-1590 LDRIVDVLLRR
+1590 LDRIADALLRR

-1616 PPWRELVRALR
+1616 PPWRELVRVLR

-1634 VRGGRFVHR
+1634 VRGGRFVNR

-1657 LRRIRRAPR
+1657 LRRIRRTER
-1666 SGRVLALSAA
+1666 TGRLLTLSAA
-1676 DPLNLTGIVTAGERV
+1676 DPLNLTGIVTPGERV
-1691 SSSAAREVA
+1691 SSTAAREVV
-1700 YRDGEPDGG
+1700 YRDGEPDAG
-1709 ALPSAVSPRRRGLR
+1709 ALPAAPRRRASFRTGT
-1723 AAAPRARW
+1723 RARW
-1731 LGPAGR
+1731 TSSTVR

>member
-1 MPLRALRHPA
+1 MVYGAAMPLRALRHPA
-11 VRAWFEAEFT
+11 VRAWFEAEFA
-21 APTPC
+21 APTAC

-32 EVRGGGHTLI
+32 EVRAGGHTLI

-65 AGQGLLDDAVR
+65 ARHGLLDDAIR

-95 APLRGVAE
+95 APLRGIAE
-103 WAGRLGLPPV
+103 WAERLGEPPV
-113 AIRAMARTG
+113 AIRAMVRTG

-129 QAMARKPPHILVTT
+129 QAMARQPPHILVTT

-153 ESGRKALA
+153 ESGRNALA

-167 VDEIHAVAGDKRGA
+167 VDEIHAVAGNKRGA

-193 CAREA
+193 RAAARAADGGGDPDADADPAAA
-198 GVSSGAA
+198 GDHHPGAGNPQPDLFGPADASRSPSRGVAAGEPEGGAA
-205 AASPSA
+205 VEADGSPA
-211 PGPRRLRRIGLSAT
+211 EDGPRPLRRIGLSAT
-225 QRPMA
+225 QRPMD
-230 LVARFLVGNRE
+230 LVARFLVGNRSE
-241 EAPCAIIDEGFHR
+241 SPCAVIDEGFHR

-267 EPVMPTEVWE
+267 EPVMATEVWD

-298 TRRLVERAARALA
+298 TRRLAERAARALA
-311 ERLGEREVASHH
+311 ERLGEKEVASHH

-346 VASASLELGIDIGD
+346 VATASLELGIDIGD

-371 NVATFLQRV
+371 NIATFLQRV

-386 VDATPKGRLFPLSR
+386 IEATPKGRLFPLSR

-416 ELDTLTLPEQPLD
+416 ELDTLALSERPLD
-429 VLAQQIVAEVA
+429 VLAQQIVAEVSGR
-440 AANEWETGALLAL
+440 EWETGELLAL
-453 VRRAWPYRALDARA
+453 ARRAWPYRDLSPQA
-467 FESVVDMLAAGFT
+467 FESVVDMLASGFT

-486 GAFLHQDRVNGRLR
+486 GAFVHWDRVNGRLR
-500 ARRGARMTALTNAG
+500 ARRGARMAALTNAG

-522 AVVLEPSGTVIGS
+522 AVVLEPSGTVIGT

-585 APARTDALSA
+585 APARTDALSQ

-605 RLVANGNGYRNG
+605 RLVA
-617 SGKGSGKGNDR
+617 
-628 SSDCGGGSD
+628 
-637 AGKAA
+637 
-642 FASAGDRCSEGPPPT
+642 
-657 VGTRGAEARPPS
+657 
-669 PDEGGDPAAGEGG
+669 GGDG
-682 SGAGGGDTD
+682 
-691 GTGTSL
+691 L
-697 AAGIERAVAWATGE
+697 ADGIERATRWATGE
-711 AGLPAEAALQL
+711 AGLPEEAARQL

-732 LGAMPTTKALVLERF
+732 LGVMPSATHLVIERF
-747 FDDSGGMQLVIHS
+747 FDESGGMQLVIHS
-760 PLGGRINRAFGLALR
+760 PVGGRVNRAFGLALR

-798 LGETHSFPL
+798 LGETHSFAL
-807 AEAPGYLASATARD
+807 DEVPGYLASASARD
-821 VLVQAVLDAPLF
+821 VLVQALLDAPLF

-838 WNANVSLAVPRRAG
+838 WNANVSLAVPRRSG
-852 GRKTPA
+852 GRKVPA

-879 AENLAGAREIPDH
+879 AENLGGGEREIPEH
-892 PLVRQTIHDALHEAM
+892 PLVQQTIHDALHEAM
-907 DADGLV
+907 DVDGLV
-913 ALLEGIERGE
+913 ALLARIEGGE

-938 HEVLNAKPYAFLD
+938 HEILNAKPYAFLD
-951 DAPLEERRTRAVSGR
+951 DAPLEERRTRAVSAR

-979 LDPEAVERVRA
+979 LDPEAIDRVRT
-990 EAWPDTDTADALHDA
+990 EAWPDTDGADALHDA

-1014 GEMRDALRLPSLPLA
+1014 REMRVALGVPGIPGVSGIPGVTGAAHGPEALLGTGPNPEA
-1029 AGGTSAALLRRVGRN
+1029 AGGTLES
-1044 DGDDGFQIELRP
+1044 
-1056 EGGVGSAATSPGAA
+1056 
-1070 DPPALVP
+1070 ALV
-1077 PSGSGAPPP
+1077 
-1086 EERPRSEPKRAPGPK
+1086 
-1101 SGRKAETGYETAAGA
+1101 
-1116 GADTR
+1116 
-1121 DGTTPETGAG
+1121 
-1131 TEAGGAARTLATAAP
+1131 RT
-1146 SPELEADAARAEPL
+1146 EPL

-1173 GAQGDGASALWV
+1173 GGGPEATPLWV

-1191 EMRAARPDGEIA
+1191 DVRAARPDDLLDLDPA
-1203 LAPPPGTGPPASP
+1203 PGTAPPASG
-1216 EEALREL
+1216 EDALREL

-1235 APALAADF
+1235 ASALAASI
-1243 GVDTGSVRAALAAL
+1243 GIGGGPVRAALAAL
-1257 ESEGFVLRGDFT
+1257 ENEGFVLRGHFT
-1269 GAAAAPL
+1269 TDVASGPRAP
-1276 PSPVPARLPPTPSD
+1276 PRPEGVG
-1290 ADGPPATPTASTA
+1290 GPPGSTFDPG
-1303 STASLSAPA
+1303 LK
-1312 ASAASRRAPDGPPPA
+1312 A

-1370 DDRREGPAGLLAV
+1370 EERREGPAGLLAV
-1383 IEQLEGFEAPAAVWE
+1383 IEQLEGFEAPAAAWE
-1398 DSIFPARLRAYD
+1398 DSIFAARLRGYD
-1410 PSWLDTLCL
+1410 PSWLDTVCL

-1427 RTGPTTAPRAGAP
+1427 RTGPSAPRAG
-1440 RAGATNATRIAF
+1440 TTTATRIAF
-1452 IDRRCLAAW
+1452 IDRRHLAAW
-1461 RPAEADGNR
+1461 RPAGTEE
-1470 NGNGSRSGSGDGSPD
+1470 D
-1485 PETPG
+1485 PEALV

-1495 ARRIRE
+1495 ARRVRE
-1501 LLRTGGAQFFDDLQ
+1501 ILRTGGAQFFDDLRV
-1515 LQSGLLATQVED
+1515 QSGLLATQVED
-1527 GLAELVAGGHVTAD
+1527 AVAELVAGGHVTAD
-1541 GYAGLRALVRRHRRT
+1541 GYAGLRALVRRNRRT
-1556 GPRRRMDPF
+1556 GGLRRRMDPF
-1565 GNAGRWC
+1565 GDAGRWC
-1572 LVESRLPPDHAAP
+1572 LVDSRLPPDHAAP
-1585 AAAPP
+1585 AEP
-1590 LDRIVDVLLRR
+1590 LDRIADVLLRR

-1616 PPWRELVRALR
+1616 PPWRELVRVLR

-1634 VRGGRFVHR
+1634 VRGGRFVNR

-1657 LRRIRRAPR
+1657 LRRIRRAAP
-1666 SGRVLALSAA
+1666 SGRVLTLSAA

-1691 SSSAAREVA
+1691 SSTAAREVV
-1700 YRDGEPDGG
+1700 YRDGEPDRD
-1709 ALPSAVSPRRRGLR
+1709 ALPATPRRRATHRTGT
-1723 AAAPRARW
+1723 RARW
-1731 LGPAGR
+1731 TSSTVR

>member
-11 VRAWFEAEFT
+11 VRAWFEAEFA
-21 APTPC
+21 APTAC

-153 ESGRKALA
+153 ESGRKALS

-193 CAREA
+193 CAGEA
-198 GVSSGAA
+198 GVSPDAA
-205 AASPSA
+205 PAGTGPLPPPA
-211 PGPRRLRRIGLSAT
+211 PGRSRRLRRIGLSAT

-386 VDATPKGRLFPLSR
+386 IDATPKGRLFPLSR

-453 VRRAWPYRALDARA
+453 VRRAWPYRTLDARA

-541 IETLPGDI
+541 IETLPGDV

-605 RLVANGNGYRNG
+605 RLVANGSDYRN
-617 SGKGSGKGNDR
+617 STGKGSDN
-628 SSDCGGGSD
+628 SSGGSD
-637 AGKAA
+637 AGRAA
-642 FASAGDRCSEGPPPT
+642 FAGAGSRRSEGPAPT
-657 VGTRGAEARPPS
+657 VGTRSAEARPPS
-669 PDEGGDPAAGEGG
+669 GDGGGDPAAGEGG
-682 SGAGGGDTD
+682 SGAGGDD
-691 GTGTSL
+691 ADGTSL

-711 AGLPAEAALQL
+711 AELPAEAARQL

-732 LGAMPTTKALVLERF
+732 LGAMPTAKTLVLERF

-913 ALLEGIERGE
+913 ALLEGIEGGE

-951 DAPLEERRTRAVSGR
+951 DAPLEERRTRAVSAR

-1005 LVMLGFLTE
+1005 LVMLGFLTD
-1014 GEMRDALRLPSLPLA
+1014 GEMRDALGLA
-1029 AGGTSAALLRRVGRN
+1029 SPPRAVSGTSAALLWRADRN
-1044 DGDDGFQIELRP
+1044 DGDDGFRIEPRP
-1056 EGGVGSAATSPGAA
+1056 EGEARPAATRRGTA

-1077 PSGSGAPPP
+1077 PSRSGAPPP
-1086 EERPRSEPKRAPGPK
+1086 EERPRSKPKQATAPK
-1101 SGRKAETGYETAAGA
+1101 SGHEAETGHETEAGA
-1116 GADTR
+1116 R
-1121 DGTTPETGAG
+1121 DGTTPGVGAG
-1131 TEAGGAARTLATAAP
+1131 TESGGAARVLAATAP
-1146 SPELEADAARAEPL
+1146 DSEPGADAARAEPL

-1191 EMRAARPDGEIA
+1191 EVRAARPDGATA
-1203 LAPPPGTGPPASP
+1203 LAPAPGTAPPASP

-1243 GVDTGSVRAALAAL
+1243 GVDTGSVRTALAAL

-1269 GAAAAPL
+1269 GAAVAPL
-1276 PSPVPARLPPTPSD
+1276 PPPVPTRP
-1290 ADGPPATPTASTA
+1290 PPAPSNANGAPAASPPP
-1303 STASLSAPA
+1303 LSAPA

-1427 RTGPTTAPRAGAP
+1427 RTGPAAAAPRAGAP

-1461 RPAEADGNR
+1461 RPAGADGN
-1470 NGNGSRSGSGDGSPD
+1470 GSGSPD
-1485 PETPG
+1485 PETLG

-1495 ARRIRE
+1495 ARRVRE

-1515 LQSGLLATQVED
+1515 LQSGLLAAQVED

-1616 PPWRELVRALR
+1616 PPWRELVRVLR

-1657 LRRIRRAPR
+1657 LRRVRRAPR

-1700 YRDGEPDGG
+1700 YRDGEPDGAA
-1709 ALPSAVSPRRRGLR
+1709 ALPPSSPPRRRGLR
-1723 AAAPRARW
+1723 AAAAPRARW

>member
-1 MPLRALRHPA
+1 MARRFAGPYATSRPTLDRPDSLPGWTGRRAVVYGAAMSLRALRHPA
-11 VRAWFEAEFT
+11 VRAWFEAEFA
-21 APTPC
+21 APTAC

-65 AGQGLLDDAVR
+65 ARRGALDDAVR

-95 APLRGVAE
+95 APLRGIAE
-103 WAGRLGLPPV
+103 WANRLGEPPV
-113 AIRAMARTG
+113 AIRAMVRTG

-129 QAMARKPPHILVTT
+129 QAMTRQPPHILVTT

-153 ESGRKALA
+153 ESGRNALA

-167 VDEIHAVAGDKRGA
+167 VDEIHAVAGNKRGA

-193 CAREA
+193 RA
-198 GVSSGAA
+198 GETGASSGGGSGNGSGNGSGTEADTPA
-205 AASPSA
+205 GEAVQGALPFHGTA
-211 PGPRRLRRIGLSAT
+211 PGASGFPPPADAPEPLRRIGLSAT
-225 QRPMA
+225 QRPMD

-241 EAPCAIIDEGFHR
+241 DASCAVVDEGFHR

-267 EPVMPTEVWE
+267 EPVMATEVWD

-298 TRRLVERAARALA
+298 TRRLAERAARALA
-311 ERLGEREVASHH
+311 ERLGEKEVASHH

-346 VASASLELGIDIGD
+346 VATASLELGIDIGD

-371 NVATFLQRV
+371 NIATFLQRV

-386 VDATPKGRLFPLSR
+386 VEATPKGRLFPLSR

-416 ELDTLTLPEQPLD
+416 ELDTLTLSEQPLD
-429 VLAQQIVAEVA
+429 VLAQQIVAEVSGR
-440 AANEWETGALLAL
+440 EWETEELLAL
-453 VRRAWPYRALDARA
+453 ARRAWPYRALDAPT
-467 FESVVDMLAAGFT
+467 FESVVDMLANGFT

-486 GAFLHQDRVNGRLR
+486 GAFVHWDRVNGRLR
-500 ARRGARMTALTNAG
+500 ARRGARLAALTNAG

-522 AVVLEPSGTVIGS
+522 AVVLEPAGTVIGT

-557 RILRVESDRIRVEDA
+557 RILRIESDRIRVEDA

-585 APARTDALSA
+585 APARTDALSG
-595 AVSRLRETVG
+595 AVSRLREAVG
-605 RLVANGNGYRNG
+605 QLVAG
-617 SGKGSGKGNDR
+617 
-628 SSDCGGGSD
+628 
-637 AGKAA
+637 
-642 FASAGDRCSEGPPPT
+642 E
-657 VGTRGAEARPPS
+657 
-669 PDEGGDPAAGEGG
+669 PD
-682 SGAGGGDTD
+682 
-691 GTGTSL
+691 L
-697 AAGIERAVAWATGE
+697 AAGIERAVGWAAGE
-711 AGLPAEAALQL
+711 AGLPVEAARQL

-732 LGAMPTTKALVLERF
+732 LGGMPAADRLVIERF
-747 FDDSGGMQLVIHS
+747 FDESGGMQLVIHS

-798 LGETHSFPL
+798 LGETHSFAL
-807 AEAPGYLASATARD
+807 EEVPGYLASATARD
-821 VLVQAVLDAPLF
+821 VLVQALLDAPLF

-852 GRKTPA
+852 GRKVPA

-879 AENLAGAREIPDH
+879 AENLGGGEREIPDH

-907 DADGLV
+907 DVDGLV
-913 ALLEGIERGE
+913 TLLERIERGE

-938 HEVLNAKPYAFLD
+938 HEILNAKPYAFLD

-979 LDPEAVERVRA
+979 LDPEAIERIRS

-1014 GEMRDALRLPSLPLA
+1014 REMRGALGVPDSPAPLETT
-1029 AGGTSAALLRRVGRN
+1029 AGRV
-1044 DGDDGFQIELRP
+1044 
-1056 EGGVGSAATSPGAA
+1056 
-1070 DPPALVP
+1070 
-1077 PSGSGAPPP
+1077 
-1086 EERPRSEPKRAPGPK
+1086 
-1101 SGRKAETGYETAAGA
+1101 
-1116 GADTR
+1116 
-1121 DGTTPETGAG
+1121 
-1131 TEAGGAARTLATAAP
+1131 ART
-1146 SPELEADAARAEPL
+1146 EPL
-1160 ATLVRERRAGRLA
+1160 ATLIRERRAGRLA
-1173 GAQGDGASALWV
+1173 GNGPEAAPLWV

-1191 EMRAARPDGEIA
+1191 DVRAARPDGV
-1203 LAPPPGTGPPASP
+1203 LDLDPAPGVAEPASA
-1216 EEALREL
+1216 EDAVREL
-1223 VRGRLGG
+1223 LRGRLGG

-1235 APALAADF
+1235 ATTLAA
-1243 GVDTGSVRAALAAL
+1243 GMGTGRGPVRAGLAAL
-1257 ESEGFVLRGDFT
+1257 ETEGFVLRGHFT
-1269 GAAAAPL
+1269 GNADSGAG
-1276 PSPVPARLPPTPSD
+1276 TPHPER
-1290 ADGPPATPTASTA
+1290 AGAPPAPE
-1303 STASLSAPA
+1303 P
-1312 ASAASRRAPDGPPPA
+1312 

-1370 DDRREGPAGLLAV
+1370 DERREGPAGLLAV
-1383 IEQLEGFEAPAAVWE
+1383 IEQLEGFEAPAAAWE
-1398 DSIFPARLRAYD
+1398 ESIFAARLRGYD
-1410 PSWLDTLCL
+1410 PSWLDTVCL

-1427 RTGPTTAPRAGAP
+1427 RTGSSTSRSGTT
-1440 RAGATNATRIAF
+1440 TATRIAF
-1452 IDRRCLAAW
+1452 IDRRHLAAW
-1461 RPAEADGNR
+1461 RPAGVDE
-1470 NGNGSRSGSGDGSPD
+1470 D
-1485 PETPG
+1485 PEALA

-1495 ARRIRE
+1495 ARRVRE
-1501 LLRTGGAQFFDDLQ
+1501 ILRTGGAQFFDDLKV
-1515 LQSGLLATQVED
+1515 QSGLLATQVED
-1527 GLAELVAGGHVTAD
+1527 ALAELVAGGHVTAD
-1541 GYAGLRALVRRHRRT
+1541 GYAGLRALVRRNRRT
-1556 GPRRRMDPF
+1556 GGLRRRMDPF
-1565 GNAGRWC
+1565 GDAGRWC
-1572 LVESRLPPDHAAP
+1572 LVDSRLPPEHAAP
-1585 AAAPP
+1585 AEP
-1590 LDRIVDVLLRR
+1590 LDRIADVLLRR

-1616 PPWRELVRALR
+1616 PPWRELVRVLR

-1634 VRGGRFVHR
+1634 VRGGRFVNR

-1657 LRRIRRAPR
+1657 LRRIRRAAP
-1666 SGRVLALSAA
+1666 SGRILTLSAA
-1676 DPLNLTGIVTAGERV
+1676 DPLNLTGIVTTGERV
-1691 SSSAAREVA
+1691 SSTAAREVA
-1700 YRDGEPDGG
+1700 YRDGEPDGD
-1709 ALPSAVSPRRRGLR
+1709 ALPAAPRRRGAYR
-1723 AAAPRARW
+1723 AGTRARW
-1731 LGPAGR
+1731 TSSTVR

>member
-11 VRAWFEAEFT
+11 VRAWFEAEFA
-21 APTPC
+21 APTAC

-32 EVRGGGHTLI
+32 AVRGGGHTLI

-65 AGQGLLDDAVR
+65 ARRGRLDDAVR

-95 APLRGVAE
+95 APLRGIAE
-103 WAGRLGLPPV
+103 WADRLGTPPV
-113 AIRAMARTG
+113 AIRAMVRTG
-122 DTPAAAR
+122 DTPPAAR
-129 QAMARKPPHILVTT
+129 QAMIRQPPHILVTT

-153 ESGRKALA
+153 ESGRNALS

-167 VDEIHAVAGDKRGA
+167 VDEIHAVAGNKRGA

-193 CAREA
+193 CAGEA
-198 GVSSGAA
+198 G
-205 AASPSA
+205 ASPPA
-211 PGPRRLRRIGLSAT
+211 DDPHRLRRIGLSAT
-225 QRPMA
+225 QRPME

-241 EAPCAIIDEGFHR
+241 EPCAIVDEGFHR

-267 EPVMPTEVWE
+267 EPVMATEVWD

-298 TRRLVERAARALA
+298 TRRLAERAARALA
-311 ERLGEREVASHH
+311 ERLGEKEVASHH
-323 GSLSRERRF
+323 GSLARERRF

-346 VASASLELGIDIGD
+346 VATASLELGIDIGD

-371 NVATFLQRV
+371 NIATFLQRV

-386 VDATPKGRLFPLSR
+386 IDATPKGRLFPLSR

-416 ELDTLTLPEQPLD
+416 ELDTLTLSDQPLD

-440 AANEWETGALLAL
+440 GNEWETGTLLAL
-453 VRRAWPYRALDARA
+453 VRRAWPYRALDAGA
-467 FESVVDMLAAGFT
+467 FESVLDMLASGFT

-486 GAFLHQDRVNGRLR
+486 GAFLHRDRVNGRLR
-500 ARRGARMTALTNAG
+500 ARRGARMAALTNAG

-522 AVVLEPSGTVIGS
+522 AVVLEPAGTVIGT

-595 AVSRLRETVG
+595 AVSRLRGTVG
-605 RLVANGNGYRNG
+605 RIV
-617 SGKGSGKGNDR
+617 
-628 SSDCGGGSD
+628 
-637 AGKAA
+637 
-642 FASAGDRCSEGPPPT
+642 
-657 VGTRGAEARPPS
+657 
-669 PDEGGDPAAGEGG
+669 AGE
-682 SGAGGGDTD
+682 AD
-691 GTGTSL
+691 L
-697 AAGIERAVAWATGE
+697 AAGIERAVGWAAGE
-711 AGLPAEAALQL
+711 AGLPREAARQL

-732 LGAMPTTKALVLERF
+732 LGAMPDAETLVLERF
-747 FDDSGGMQLVIHS
+747 FDESGGMQLVIHS
-760 PLGGRINRAFGLALR
+760 PLGGRVNRAFGLALR

-807 AEAPGYLASATARD
+807 AEVPGYLASATARD
-821 VLVQAVLDAPLF
+821 VLVQALLDAPLF

-852 GRKTPA
+852 GRKVPA
-858 PIQRMQA
+858 PVQRMQA

-879 AENLAGAREIPDH
+879 AENLAGEREIPDH

-907 DADGLV
+907 DVDGLV
-913 ALLEGIERGE
+913 ALLERIERGE
-923 VAVHARDLPEPSPFA
+923 VAVHARDLPEPSSFA
-938 HEVLNAKPYAFLD
+938 HEILNAKPYAFLE
-951 DAPLEERRTRAVSGR
+951 DAPLEERRTRAVSAR

-979 LDPEAVERVRA
+979 LDPEAIERVRA
-990 EAWPDTDTADALHDA
+990 EAWPDTDTADTLHDA
-1005 LVMLGFLTE
+1005 LVMLGFFTE
-1014 GEMRDALRLPSLPLA
+1014 REMCGALRVPRPPDW
-1029 AGGTSAALLRRVGRN
+1029 AG
-1044 DGDDGFQIELRP
+1044 RP
-1056 EGGVGSAATSPGAA
+1056 EHAPEHAPERGASPF
-1070 DPPALVP
+1070 PLEPAP
-1077 PSGSGAPPP
+1077 
-1086 EERPRSEPKRAPGPK
+1086 
-1101 SGRKAETGYETAAGA
+1101 
-1116 GADTR
+1116 
-1121 DGTTPETGAG
+1121 
-1131 TEAGGAARTLATAAP
+1131 ART
-1146 SPELEADAARAEPL
+1146 EPL
-1160 ATLVRERRAGRLA
+1160 ATLIRERRAGRLVGSGPDA
-1173 GAQGDGASALWV
+1173 APLWV

-1191 EMRAARPDGEIA
+1191 DVQAARPDGA
-1203 LAPPPGTGPPASP
+1203 LDLDPAPGTSPPASP
-1216 EEALREL
+1216 EDAVREL
-1223 VRGRLGG
+1223 LRGRLGG

-1235 APALAADF
+1235 ATTLAAGLGIDR
-1243 GVDTGSVRAALAAL
+1243 GSVRAGLAAL
-1257 ESEGFVLRGDFT
+1257 EAEGFVLRGSFT
-1269 GAAAAPL
+1269 GNAGSDLGAPRPESAAAP
-1276 PSPVPARLPPTPSD
+1276 PETGPEPVAVP
-1290 ADGPPATPTASTA
+1290 GQ
-1303 STASLSAPA
+1303 
-1312 ASAASRRAPDGPPPA
+1312 

-1342 YTLARLRREIDP
+1342 YTLTRLRREIDP

-1370 DDRREGPAGLLAV
+1370 DERREGPAGLLAV
-1383 IEQLEGFEAPAAVWE
+1383 IGQLEGFEAPAAAWE
-1398 DSIFPARLRAYD
+1398 DSILAARLRGYD

-1427 RTGPTTAPRAGAP
+1427 RTGPSAPRT
-1440 RAGATNATRIAF
+1440 GATTATRIAF
-1452 IDRRCLAAW
+1452 IDRRHLAAW
-1461 RPAEADGNR
+1461 RPAGA
-1470 NGNGSRSGSGDGSPD
+1470 NGD
-1485 PETPG
+1485 PETLG
-1490 AMSSR
+1490 EMSSR
-1495 ARRIRE
+1495 ARRLRE
-1501 LLRTGGAQFFDDLQ
+1501 LLRTGGAQFFDDLKV
-1515 LQSGLLATQVED
+1515 QSGLLATQVED

-1565 GNAGRWC
+1565 GDAGRWC
-1572 LVESRLPPDHAAP
+1572 LIDSRLPPDHATP
-1585 AAAPP
+1585 VEP

-1616 PPWRELVRALR
+1616 PPWRELVRVLR

-1634 VRGGRFVHR
+1634 VRGGRFVNR

-1657 LRRIRRAPR
+1657 LRRIRRAAPG
-1666 SGRVLALSAA
+1666 GRIQALSAA
-1676 DPLNLTGIVTAGERV
+1676 DPLNLTGIVTPGERV
-1691 SSSAAREVA
+1691 SSTAAREVA

-1709 ALPSAVSPRRRGLR
+1709 ALPAAPRRRHRRGPYR
-1723 AAAPRARW
+1723 A
-1731 LGPAGR
+1731 